1 MTTTVDQLL
10 TSLTIGGMTC
20 AACANRIERKLNRID
35 GVRAT
40 VNFATA
46 TATVEHTP
54 AVAVPEL
61 VATVTAMG
69 YTARPPAP
77 TTIAQDDDQ
86 ASNDMGRRLLVAAA
100 FAAPVMVI
108 SMTPAAQFPYWQ
120 WVVATLTAPVV
131 AWAGW
136 SFHRAALI
144 NARHGAATMDTLV
157 SLGALVSFLWSLWAL
172 LGTPAGRP
180 GLRMSLSWF
189 SGHDHPLYFEVGA
202 ALVTF
207 LLAGRWLEARARYRA
222 GSAVRSLAQLG
233 AKDVAVLDANG
244 TERRTPVTD
253 LRVGDVFVVRPGEKI
268 ATDGVVEA
276 GVSAVDVALLTGE
289 SVPVE
294 VGPGSAVTGAT
305 VNTGGRLVVRA
316 SRVGADT
323 RLAQITRLV
332 AEAQAGKARIQRLAD
347 EVAGV
352 FVPFVLMIAL
362 ATFAGW
368 LVLAP
373 TATAVGVA
381 VAVLIVACPCA
392 LGLATPTALLVGTGR
407 GAQLGVLIRGVAALE
422 SARRID
428 TIVLDK
434 TGTLTTGRM
443 RVTGV
448 HPLPGVDRSELLRL
462 AAAVEACSEHP
473 VAHAI
478 VIAAGAEHGRDLP
491 QADGFRAEP
500 GLGARGT
507 VDQVRVTIGNAR
519 LLALDG
525 ISVDEA
531 AGTADT
537 VVYVAWDGQLRG
549 WIAIADTL
557 RESAGPTVRR
567 LRALGLRPVLLTG
580 DSLAAAASVAAQ
592 VGLTEVI
599 AEVTPEAKAATV
611 RRLRDEGATVAMV
624 GDGVNDA
631 AALAEADLGVAIAT
645 GSDIAIEAS
654 DVTIVRAS
662 AGTVDLI
669 AVVDALALA
678 RATLRTIKV
687 NLFWAFAYNSLMIP
701 LAAVGL
707 VTPML
712 AAAAMACSSLLVVLN
727 SLRLFRWR
735 PAAVTAGEAA
745 KQPATTTAAR

>member
-1 MTTTVDQLL
+1 
-10 TSLTIGGMTC
+10 MTC
-20 AACANRIERKLNRID
+20 AACANRIERKLNRIG

-54 AVAVPEL
+54 AVPVPDL

-77 TTIAQDDDQ
+77 PAGAEDGDP
-86 ASNDMGRRLLVAAA
+86 AANDTRRRLLVAAA
-100 FAAPVMVI
+100 FAVPVLAV
-108 SMTPAAQFPYWQ
+108 SMTPAIQFPYWQ
-120 WVVATLTAPVV
+120 WVVAALTAPIVG
-131 AWAGW
+131 WAGW
-136 SFHRAALI
+136 PFHRAAFV

-157 SLGALVSFLWSLWAL
+157 SLGALVSYLWSLWAL

-180 GLRMSLSWF
+180 DLRMSLSWF

-207 LLAGRWLEARARYRA
+207 LLAGRWLEARARHRA
-222 GSAVRSLAQLG
+222 GSAVRSLAELG
-233 AKDVAVLDANG
+233 AKNVAVVDANG
-244 TERRTPVTD
+244 TERQTPISD
-253 LRVGDVFVVRPGEKI
+253 LRVGDLFVVRPGEKI

-289 SVPVE
+289 SIPVE

-332 AEAQAGKARIQRLAD
+332 TEAQAGKARIQRLAD
-347 EVAGV
+347 EVAGI
-352 FVPFVLMIAL
+352 FVPFVLVIAL

-373 TATAVGVA
+373 TTTAVGVA

-448 HPLPGVDRSELLRL
+448 HPTPGVSRSDLLRL
-462 AAAVEACSEHP
+462 AAAVELCSEHP

-478 VIAAGAEHGRDLP
+478 VIAAGAEGGADLP
-491 QADGFRAEP
+491 QADGFHAEP
-500 GLGARGT
+500 GLGARGS

-519 LLALDG
+519 LLARDG
-525 ISVDEA
+525 ISVDEVT
-531 AGTADT
+531 GTADT

-549 WIAIADTL
+549 WITVADTL

-580 DSLAAAASVAAQ
+580 DTAAAAGSVAAQ

-599 AEVTPEAKAATV
+599 AEVTPEAKATTL

-654 DVTIVRAS
+654 DVTIVRAH
-662 AGTVDLI
+662 AGTVDLT
-669 AVVDALALA
+669 AVIDALTLA

-735 PAAVTAGEAA
+735 PTAPTAVEAA
-745 KQPATTTAAR
+745 EQHATTTAAH

>member
-1 MTTTVDQLL
+1 MTTTVDPLL
-10 TSLTIGGMTC
+10 TSLAIGGMTC

-46 TATVEHTP
+46 TATVEHIP
-54 AVAVPEL
+54 AVPVPDL

-77 TTIAQDDDQ
+77 PTEADDGEDPTTTTRQ
-86 ASNDMGRRLLVAAA
+86 RLLVAAA
-100 FAAPVMVI
+100 LAVPVLTL
-108 SMTPAAQFPYWQ
+108 SMTPAIQFPYWQ
-120 WVVATLTAPVV
+120 WVVAALTAPIVG
-131 AWAGW
+131 WAGRP
-136 SFHRAALI
+136 FHRAALA
-144 NARHGAATMDTLV
+144 NARQGAATMDTLV
-157 SLGALVSFLWSLWAL
+157 SLGALVSYLWSLWAL

-180 GLRMSLSWF
+180 DLRMSLSWF
-189 SGHDHPLYFEVGA
+189 SGHDHALYFEVGA

-207 LLAGRWLEARARYRA
+207 LLAGRWIEARGRHRA
-222 GSAVRSLAQLG
+222 GSAVRALAELG
-233 AKDVAVLDANG
+233 AKDVAVLDTNG
-244 TERRTPVTD
+244 AELRTPISD
-253 LRVGDVFVVRPGEKI
+253 LRVGDLFVVRPGEKI
-268 ATDGVVEA
+268 ATDGVVET
-276 GVSAVDVALLTGE
+276 GVSAVDVAFLTGE

-316 SRVGADT
+316 SRVGGDT

-332 AEAQAGKARIQRLAD
+332 TEAQAGKARIQRLAD

-352 FVPFVLMIAL
+352 FVPFVLVIAL

-373 TATAVGVA
+373 TSTAVGVA

-407 GAQLGVLIRGVAALE
+407 GAQLGILIRGVAALE

-448 HPLPGVDRSELLRL
+448 HPVSGVRRDDLLRVT
-462 AAAVEACSEHP
+462 AAIETNSEHP
-473 VAHAI
+473 IAHAI
-478 VIAAGAEHGRDLP
+478 VIAAGAELGPDLP
-491 QADGFRAEP
+491 QVDDFHAEA

-507 VDQVRVTIGNAR
+507 VDRVRITVGNTR

-525 ISVDEA
+525 VDVAEV
-531 AGTADT
+531 TDTVDT
-537 VVYVAWDGQLRG
+537 VVYVAWGGQLRG
-549 WIAIADTL
+549 WITVADTV

-580 DSLAAAASVAAQ
+580 DTAAAAGNVAAQ
-592 VGLTEVI
+592 VGLTETI
-599 AEVTPEAKAATV
+599 AGVTPEVKAATV

-624 GDGVNDA
+624 GDGINDA
-631 AALAEADLGVAIAT
+631 AALAEADLGMAIAT

-654 DVTIVRAS
+654 DVTIVRAH
-662 AGTVDLI
+662 AGTVDLT
-669 AVVDALALA
+669 AVVDALTLA
-678 RATLRTIKV
+678 RATLRTIKI

-712 AAAAMACSSLLVVLN
+712 AAAAMACSSVLVVLN

-735 PAAVTAGEAA
+735 PTNPGSGETLE
-745 KQPATTTAAR
+745 QQATTTATH

>member
-1 MTTTVDQLL
+1 MTTTVNRLL
-10 TSLTIGGMTC
+10 TSLAIGGMTC
-20 AACANRIERKLNRID
+20 AACANRIERKLNRIG

-54 AVAVPEL
+54 AVPVPDL

-77 TTIAQDDDQ
+77 PAGAEDGDP
-86 ASNDMGRRLLVAAA
+86 AANDTRRRLLVAAA
-100 FAAPVMVI
+100 FAVPVLAV
-108 SMTPAAQFPYWQ
+108 SMTPAIQFPYWQ
-120 WVVATLTAPVV
+120 WVVAALTAPIVG
-131 AWAGW
+131 WAGW
-136 SFHRAALI
+136 PFHRAAFV

-157 SLGALVSFLWSLWAL
+157 SLGALVSYLWSLWAL

-180 GLRMSLSWF
+180 DLRMSLSWF

-207 LLAGRWLEARARYRA
+207 LLAGRWLEARARHRA
-222 GSAVRSLAQLG
+222 GSAVRSLAELG
-233 AKDVAVLDANG
+233 AKNVAVVDANG
-244 TERRTPVTD
+244 TERQTPISD
-253 LRVGDVFVVRPGEKI
+253 LRVGDLFVVRPGEKI

-289 SVPVE
+289 SIPVE

-332 AEAQAGKARIQRLAD
+332 TEAQAGKARIQRLAD
-347 EVAGV
+347 EVAGI
-352 FVPFVLMIAL
+352 FVPFVLVIAL

-373 TATAVGVA
+373 TTTAVGVA

-448 HPLPGVDRSELLRL
+448 HPTPGVSRSDLLRL
-462 AAAVEACSEHP
+462 AAAVELCSEHP

-478 VIAAGAEHGRDLP
+478 VIAAGAEGGADLP
-491 QADGFRAEP
+491 QADGFHAEP
-500 GLGARGT
+500 GLGARGS

-519 LLALDG
+519 LLARDG
-525 ISVDEA
+525 ISVDEVT
-531 AGTADT
+531 GTADT

-549 WIAIADTL
+549 WITVADTL

-580 DSLAAAASVAAQ
+580 DTAAAAGSVAAQ

-599 AEVTPEAKAATV
+599 AEVTPEAKATTL

-654 DVTIVRAS
+654 DVTIVRAH
-662 AGTVDLI
+662 AGTVDLT
-669 AVVDALALA
+669 AVIDALTLA

-735 PAAVTAGEAA
+735 PTAPTAVEAA
-745 KQPATTTAAR
+745 EQHATTTAAH